1 MNREKQR
8 LKAVLKDK
16 SILMGDF
23 TLSSG
28 KKSKY
33 YIDARLTSL
42 DAEGLFLIGKI
53 FLNEIMDHP
62 EIKGVGGPTMGADP
76 IVGSIIAQSH
86 VIGKNLY
93 GFLVRKEEK
102 KHGTTKLIEGNLK
115 KGDKV
120 VIVEDVITTGGS
132 VIKAIDAVRKA
143 GAFVNGVLAIVDR
156 EEGAEE
162 NFKKLGINYRPLFRI
177 SELL

>member
-8 LKAVLKDK
+8 LKAVLKEK

-42 DAEGLFLIGKI
+42 DAEGLFLAGKI
-53 FLNEIMDHP
+53 FLNEILDHP

-76 IVGSIIAQSH
+76 IVGSIITQSH
-86 VIGKNLY
+86 VVGRNLY

-102 KHGTTKLIEGNLK
+102 KHGTAKLIEGNLK
-115 KGDKV
+115 QGDKV
-120 VIVEDVITTGGS
+120 IVVEDVITTGGS
-132 VIKAIDAVRKA
+132 VIKAVDAVRKA
-143 GAFVNGVLAIVDR
+143 GANVNRVLAMVDR

-162 NFKKLGINYRPLFRI
+162 NFKKLGIDYAPIFSI